1 MMKNLFVVLTL
12 LILAPCTSI
21 AKPTNYDECILEN
34 ISNAQT
40 NAGVVAVR
48 QACRSLF
55 PAPKEKKVELF
66 GDLLGEEVNFSYKK
80 IYLNKVDTI
89 VNNNNYSNLSTI
101 EMEIIN
107 DSSYHVNSVYLVF
120 KNSDCTVQT
129 SAAIAQVQNKLNSM
143 NYDAGRVD
151 GKMGNQTIKA
161 LRAFQRVE
169 GKKIDGKI
177 NNDILRSLGVDTE
190 IGWIS
195 LKENLQI
202 SPGKSRRV
210 KFRSSEKLGRICYHV
225 QSWVKHY
232 D

>member
-55 PAPKEKKVELF
+55 PAPKKKKNEF
-66 GDLLGEEVNFSYKK
+66 IPQEADFSYKK
-80 IYLNKVDTI
+80 IYLSKVDTI
-89 VNNNNYSNLSTI
+89 VKNNNYSNLSTI
-101 EMEIIN
+101 EMEVIN
-107 DSSYHVNSVYLVF
+107 DSNYHVNSVYLVF

-161 LRAFQRVE
+161 LRAFQRAE

-177 NNDILRSLGVDTE
+177 NNDILRSLGVETE

>member
-1 MMKNLFVVLTL
+1 MMKNLFVVFTL

-40 NAGVVAVR
+40 NAGVGAVR

-55 PAPKEKKVELF
+55 PAPKKKENEFVPQEA
-66 GDLLGEEVNFSYKK
+66 DFSYKK

-101 EMEIIN
+101 EMEVIN
-107 DSSYHVNSVYLVF
+107 NSSYHVNSVYLVF
-120 KNSDCTVQT
+120 KNSDCSVQT
-129 SAAIAQVQNKLNSM
+129 SAAIAQVQNRLNSM

-151 GKMGNQTIKA
+151 GKMGNQTIRA
-161 LRAFQRVE
+161 LRAYQSSK

-177 NNDILRSLGVDTE
+177 NNDILRSLGIEPE
-190 IGWIS
+190 IGCIW
-195 LKENLQI
+195 LRMPQ
-202 SPGKSRRV
+202 
-210 KFRSSEKLGRICYHV
+210 C
-225 QSWVKHY
+225 
-232 D
+232 

>member
-1 MMKNLFVVLTL
+1 MKNLFVVFTL

-40 NAGVVAVR
+40 NAGVGAVR

-55 PAPKEKKVELF
+55 PAPKKKKVEMF
-66 GDLLGEEVNFSYKK
+66 GEKVNFSYKK
-80 IYLNKVDTI
+80 IYLSKVDTI
-89 VNNNNYSNLSTI
+89 VKNNNYSNLSTI
-101 EMEIIN
+101 EMEVIN

-120 KNSDCTVQT
+120 KNSDCSVQT
-129 SAAIAQVQNKLNSM
+129 SAAIAQVQNRLNSM

-151 GKMGNQTIKA
+151 GKMGNQTIRA
-161 LRAFQRVE
+161 LRAYQSSK

-177 NNDILRSLGVDTE
+177 NNDILRSLGIETE

-210 KFRSSEKLGRICYHV
+210 KFRSSEKLGRICYYV
-225 QSWVKHY
+225 ESWVKHY
-232 D
+232 H

>member
-1 MMKNLFVVLTL
+1 MMKNLFVVFTL

-40 NAGVVAVR
+40 NAGVGAVR

-55 PAPKEKKVELF
+55 PAPKKKKVEMF
-66 GDLLGEEVNFSYKK
+66 GEKVNFSYKK
-80 IYLNKVDTI
+80 IYLTSVNEVI
-89 VNNNNYSNLSTI
+89 NNNNPFASI
-101 EMEIIN
+101 IDMELIN
-107 DSSYHVNSVYLVF
+107 DTDYHVNSVFLVF
-120 KNSDCTVQT
+120 KNSDCSVQT
-129 SAAIAQVQNKLNSM
+129 SAAIAQVQNRLNSM

-151 GKMGNQTIKA
+151 GKMGNQTIRA
-161 LRAFQRVE
+161 LRAYQSSK

-177 NNDILRSLGVDTE
+177 NNDILRSLGIETE

-210 KFRSSEKLGRICYHV
+210 KFKSYEKLGQICYKV
-225 QSWVKHY
+225 VSWVKNY

>member
-80 IYLNKVDTI
+80 IYLTSVNEVI
-89 VNNNNYSNLSTI
+89 NNNNPFASI
-101 EMEIIN
+101 IDMELIN
-107 DSSYHVNSVYLVF
+107 DTDYHVNSVFLVF
-120 KNSDCTVQT
+120 KNSDCSVQT
-129 SAAIAQVQNKLNSM
+129 SAAIAQVQNRLNSM

-151 GKMGNQTIKA
+151 GKMGNQTIRA
-161 LRAFQRVE
+161 LRAYQSSK

-177 NNDILRSLGVDTE
+177 NNDILRSLGIETE

-210 KFRSSEKLGRICYHV
+210 KFKSYEKLGQICYKV
-225 QSWVKHY
+225 VSWVKNY

>member
-1 MMKNLFVVLTL
+1 MMKNLFVVFTL

-40 NAGVVAVR
+40 NAGVGAVR

-55 PAPKEKKVELF
+55 PAPKKKKVEMF
-66 GDLLGEEVNFSYKK
+66 GEKVNFSYKK
-80 IYLNKVDTI
+80 IYLTSVNEVI
-89 VNNNNYSNLSTI
+89 NNNNPFASI
-101 EMEIIN
+101 IDMELIN
-107 DSSYHVNSVYLVF
+107 DTDYHVNSVFLVF
-120 KNSDCTVQT
+120 KNSDCSVQT
-129 SAAIAQVQNKLNSM
+129 SAAIAQVQNRLNSM

>member
-1 MMKNLFVVLTL
+1 MMKNLFVVFTL

-40 NAGVVAVR
+40 NAGVGAVR

-55 PAPKEKKVELF
+55 PAPKKKKVEMF
-66 GDLLGEEVNFSYKK
+66 GEKVNFSYKK
-80 IYLNKVDTI
+80 IYLTSVNEVI
-89 VNNNNYSNLSTI
+89 NNNNPFASI
-101 EMEIIN
+101 IDMELIN
-107 DSSYHVNSVYLVF
+107 DTDYHVNSVFLVF
-120 KNSDCTVQT
+120 KNSDCSVQT
-129 SAAIAQVQNKLNSM
+129 SAAIAQVQNRLNSM

-151 GKMGNQTIKA
+151 GKMGNQTIRA
-161 LRAFQRVE
+161 LRAYQSSK

>member
-1 MMKNLFVVLTL
+1 MMKNLFVVFTL

-40 NAGVVAVR
+40 NAGVGAVR

-55 PAPKEKKVELF
+55 PAPKKKKVEMF
-66 GDLLGEEVNFSYKK
+66 GEKVNFSYKK
-80 IYLNKVDTI
+80 IYLTSVNEVI
-89 VNNNNYSNLSTI
+89 NNNNPFASI
-101 EMEIIN
+101 IDMELIN
-107 DSSYHVNSVYLVF
+107 DTDYYVNSVFLVF
-120 KNSDCTVQT
+120 KNSDCSVQT
-129 SAAIAQVQNKLNSM
+129 SAAIAQVQNRLNSM
-143 NYDAGRVD
+143 NFDAGRVD
-151 GKMGNQTIKA
+151 GKMGNQTIRA
-161 LRAFQRVE
+161 LRAYQSSK

-177 NNDILRSLGVDTE
+177 NNDILRSLGIETE

-210 KFRSSEKLGRICYHV
+210 KFKSTEKLGQICYKV
-225 QSWVKHY
+225 VSWVKNY

>member
-1 MMKNLFVVLTL
+1 MMKNLFVVFTL

-40 NAGVVAVR
+40 NAGVGAVR

-55 PAPKEKKVELF
+55 PAPKKKKVEMF
-66 GDLLGEEVNFSYKK
+66 GEKVNFSYKK
-80 IYLNKVDTI
+80 IYLTSVNEVI
-89 VNNNNYSNLSTI
+89 NNNNPFASI
-101 EMEIIN
+101 IDMELIN
-107 DSSYHVNSVYLVF
+107 DTDYYVNSVFLVF
-120 KNSDCTVQT
+120 KNSDCSVQT
-129 SAAIAQVQNKLNSM
+129 SAAIAQVQNRLNSM
-143 NYDAGRVD
+143 NFGAGRVD
-151 GKMGNQTIKA
+151 GKMGNQTIRA
-161 LRAFQRVE
+161 LRAYQSSK

-177 NNDILRSLGVDTE
+177 NNDILRSLGIETE

-210 KFRSSEKLGRICYHV
+210 KFKSTEKLGQICYKV
-225 QSWVKHY
+225 VSWVKNY

>member
-1 MMKNLFVVLTL
+1 MMKNLFVVFTL

-40 NAGVVAVR
+40 NAGVGAVR

-55 PAPKEKKVELF
+55 PAPKKKKVEMF
-66 GDLLGEEVNFSYKK
+66 GEKVNFSYKK
-80 IYLNKVDTI
+80 IYLTSVNEVI
-89 VNNNNYSNLSTI
+89 NNNNPFASI
-101 EMEIIN
+101 IDMELIN
-107 DSSYHVNSVYLVF
+107 DTDYHVNSVFLVF
-120 KNSDCTVQT
+120 KNSDCSVQT
-129 SAAIAQVQNKLNSM
+129 SAAIAQVQNRLNSM

-151 GKMGNQTIKA
+151 GKMGNQTIRA
-161 LRAFQRVE
+161 LRAYQSSK

-177 NNDILRSLGVDTE
+177 NNDILRSLGIETE

-195 LKENLQI
+195 LKENPQI

-210 KFRSSEKLGRICYHV
+210 KFKSYEKLGQICYKV
-225 QSWVKHY
+225 VSWVKNY

>member
-1 MMKNLFVVLTL
+1 MMKNLFVVFTL

-40 NAGVVAVR
+40 NAGVGAVR

-55 PAPKEKKVELF
+55 PAPKKKKVEMF
-66 GDLLGEEVNFSYKK
+66 GEKVNFSYKK
-80 IYLNKVDTI
+80 IYLTSVNEVI
-89 VNNNNYSNLSTI
+89 NNNNPFASI
-101 EMEIIN
+101 IDMELIN
-107 DSSYHVNSVYLVF
+107 DTDYYVNSVFLVF
-120 KNSDCTVQT
+120 KNSDCSVQT
-129 SAAIAQVQNKLNSM
+129 SAAIAQVQNRLNSM
-143 NYDAGRVD
+143 NFDAGRVD
-151 GKMGNQTIKA
+151 GKMGNQTIRA
-161 LRAFQRVE
+161 LRAYQSSK

-177 NNDILRSLGVDTE
+177 NNDILRSLGIETE

-202 SPGKSRRV
+202 SPGKSRMV
-210 KFRSSEKLGRICYHV
+210 KFKSTEKLGQICYKV
-225 QSWVKHY
+225 VSLVKNY

>member
-1 MMKNLFVVLTL
+1 
-12 LILAPCTSI
+12 LAPCTSI

-40 NAGVVAVR
+40 NAGVGAVR

-55 PAPKEKKVELF
+55 PAPKKKENEFVPQEA
-66 GDLLGEEVNFSYKK
+66 DFSYKK

-101 EMEIIN
+101 EMEVIN
-107 DSSYHVNSVYLVF
+107 NSSYHVNSVYLVF
-120 KNSDCTVQT
+120 KNSDCSVQT
-129 SAAIAQVQNKLNSM
+129 SAAIAQVQNRLNSM

-161 LRAFQRVE
+161 LRAYQRAE

-177 NNDILRSLGVDTE
+177 NDDILRSLGVETE

-210 KFRSSEKLGRICYHV
+210 KFRSSEKLGRICYYV
-225 QSWVKHY
+225 ESWVKHY
-232 D
+232 H

>member
-1 MMKNLFVVLTL
+1 MKNLFVVFTL

-40 NAGVVAVR
+40 NAGVGAVR

-55 PAPKEKKVELF
+55 PAPKKKKVEMF
-66 GDLLGEEVNFSYKK
+66 GEKVNFSYKK
-80 IYLNKVDTI
+80 IYLTSVNEVI
-89 VNNNNYSNLSTI
+89 NNNNPFASI
-101 EMEIIN
+101 IDMELIN
-107 DSSYHVNSVYLVF
+107 DTDYHVNSVFLVF
-120 KNSDCTVQT
+120 KNSDCSVQT
-129 SAAIAQVQNKLNSM
+129 SAAIAQVQNRLNSM

-151 GKMGNQTIKA
+151 GKMGNQTIRA
-161 LRAFQRVE
+161 LRAYQSSK

-177 NNDILRSLGVDTE
+177 NNDILRSLGIETE

-210 KFRSSEKLGRICYHV
+210 KFKSYEKLGQICYKV
-225 QSWVKHY
+225 VSWVKNY